1 MFQTWSSLFQFAE
14 NIQYRQIS
22 LELISS
28 GPHSSLERER
38 PFRGRLFVYSIK
50 REIRHFYVVVVQQWQ
65 RNVQKSM
72 MHVQTCCFFLI
83 NLLLFWHSRC
93 QCSQCFFQRK
103 TVEQIEPKETP
114 SCLIPL
120 LLVVLIQQLQI
131 LVTTLVNYLLIVNIW
146 LLKPWVP
153 EKKFLMLLCCEVKA
167 I

>member
-1 MFQTWSSLFQFAE
+1 MQHPVNSLLQGCHEEVLAWTTATAAKTSLLQWISVFQTWSSLFQFAE

-22 LELISS
+22 LELISW

-50 REIRHFYVVVVQQWQ
+50 REIRHFYVVVVRQWQ

-93 QCSQCFFQRK
+93 QLSHRC
-103 TVEQIEPKETP
+103 
-114 SCLIPL
+114 
-120 LLVVLIQQLQI
+120 
-131 LVTTLVNYLLIVNIW
+131 
-146 LLKPWVP
+146 
-153 EKKFLMLLCCEVKA
+153 
-167 I
+167 